1 MTFGVSKTPKVL
13 LPFEVSKTSKVF
25 YKSKIALHPLQIVGD
40 FLFVLLIVEL
50 MGAIWHYFDKNE
62 KSIKK
67 CYNLIKNIN
76 NRIDI

>member
-40 FLFVLLIVEL
+40 FLFALLIVEL
-50 MGAIWHYFDKNE
+50 MGAI
-62 KSIKK
+62 
-67 CYNLIKNIN
+67 
-76 NRIDI
+76 

>member
-13 LPFEVSKTSKVF
+13 LPLRFPKPRRSFTNP
-25 YKSKIALHPLQIVGD
+25 KIALHPLQIVGD